1 MIFAEEKQSNI
12 LDPIHEELDPR
23 IWLNPGSSNPKLR
36 PEHKDWIINRIYE
49 VLDDAGYDGMD
60 EWLSLVFTGSLTT
73 YQYSEESDVDISLFV
88 DTEIFPEWSRA
99 EMIGVVVENIDG
111 QTLPGTPFPMQCFVV
126 PPDVAKSDLYQVG
139 MRSGYDLFA
148 EEWLVPP
155 DKSRVHDVEQEM
167 NHSYTM
173 AIQDADKMDRLLRY
187 EPDKAITFFKQIKKR
202 RQRDMKAGK
211 GDYSPSNISYKMLA
225 NRGYFE
231 KISEISGIYI
241 A

>member
-1 MIFAEEKQSNI
+1 
-12 LDPIHEELDPR
+12 
-23 IWLNPGSSNPKLR
+23 
-36 PEHKDWIINRIYE
+36 
-49 VLDDAGYDGMD
+49 
-60 EWLSLVFTGSLTT
+60 
-73 YQYSEESDVDISLFV
+73 
-88 DTEIFPEWSRA
+88 
-99 EMIGVVVENIDG
+99 
-111 QTLPGTPFPMQCFVV
+111 MQCFVV

-148 EEWLVPP
+148 EKWIVPP